1 MFVFADASVEAKQ
14 EASQRS
20 LGAVTVAT
28 VNIHSQGFSL
38 KTKKAERKGKKG
50 EKKVTK
56 AFYCPVYMKV
66 YVLNIE
72 KKMYM
77 LTNL

>member
-1 MFVFADASVEAKQ
+1 MFAFADASVEAKQ

-38 KTKKAERKGKKG
+38 KKAERKGKNGK
-50 EKKVTK
+50 KKVTE
-56 AFYCPVYMKV
+56 AFYCPVYIKV

-72 KKMYM
+72 KKNVYV
-77 LTNL
+77 N